1 VARPSALAT
10 TVGLPGLLAGVAL
23 GLAAGC
29 APLPVADGPP
39 PQRCDAA
46 TSPSLIGRHVGAVT
60 FPRDANVRLVCTTC
74 AATMDYDPD
83 RLNLR
88 FDEATGIIKSVD
100 CG

>member
-1 VARPSALAT
+1 MARRSAFAVTL
-10 TVGLPGLLAGVAL
+10 GLPGLLAGVAV

-39 PQRCDAA
+39 PQRCEAA
-46 TSPSLIGRHVGAVT
+46 TSQSLIGSHVGAVT

-88 FDEATGIIKSVD
+88 FDESTGIIKSVD